1 MPVRFFHTLV
11 RKRIVFSKDYQGWG
25 SMRRFRIQRGR
36 RVRRRAYHRGR
47 ALLAFALVAAAAAC
61 VISSGGALAS
71 LARLVSTD
79 FFATAL
85 AAELE
90 RGSASESLAGSLLD
104 AALAPVVSLAS
115 REELVSVT
123 PHPSDGSPASGG
135 EANGSGGAA
144 SLGEPGSDTPNDSAS
159 LGASGNGDASTS
171 DDVSDE
177 ASPSPAPSRE
187 PNAADLDP
195 NIRTVSI
202 VPSTTAGY
210 DYADGVYI
218 KNGTNYEVDV
228 SSFLEAVPEFD
239 GVPRILIV
247 HTHAS
252 EAYYPEG
259 DDLYEPTDTERT
271 EDTDFN
277 VVRVGDELAEALE
290 AGGFEVTHIREIF
303 DYPSYNGS
311 YERTLEAIEDALDE
325 EDGIQIVIDLH
336 RDAIEGAD
344 GSTWRVVSEQ
354 EDGTLAAQSML
365 VVGTDEGGL
374 KHPEWRKN
382 LLLAV
387 HLQKYIIDRY
397 PTLMRPIA
405 LSPSRY
411 NQHATSGSL
420 ILEVGTSGN
429 TLDEAL
435 VSARL
440 IGEAMGA
447 FLGELS
453 RG

>member
-1 MPVRFFHTLV
+1 
-11 RKRIVFSKDYQGWG
+11 
-25 SMRRFRIQRGR
+25 MRRFRIQRGR
-36 RVRRRAYHRGR
+36 RVRRRAYRRSR
-47 ALLAFALVAAAAAC
+47 AVLAFVLVAVAAAC
-61 VISSGGALAS
+61 LVSGGSALAS
-71 LARLVSTD
+71 LAKLVSTD

-90 RGSASESLAGSLLD
+90 RGSDGSLAESLLD
-104 AALAPVVSLAS
+104 AALAPVVSLTG
-115 REELVSVT
+115 RDELVSVT
-123 PHPSDGSPASGG
+123 PRPSTGG
-135 EANGSGGAA
+135 EASEGGDGASPVADSTGEVSGSA
-144 SLGEPGSDTPNDSAS
+144 T
-159 LGASGNGDASTS
+159 LGAGGESTS
-171 DDVSDE
+171 VGASEE
-177 ASPSPAPSRE
+177 ASGEVSPAPSRE

-218 KNGTNYEVDV
+218 KNGTGYAVDV
-228 SSFLEAVPEFD
+228 SSFLEATPEFD
-239 GVPRILIV
+239 GEPHILIV

-259 DDLYEPTDTERT
+259 DDVYEPTDTERT

-290 AGGFEVTHIREIF
+290 ACGLEVTHIREIF
-303 DYPSYNGS
+303 DYPSYSGS

-325 EDGIQIVIDLH
+325 DGDIQIVIDLH

-354 EDGTLAAQSML
+354 EDGSLAAQSML

-374 KHPEWRKN
+374 KHSDWRRN

-387 HLQKYIIDRY
+387 HLQKYVVDRY

-411 NQHATSGSL
+411 NQHATGGSL
-420 ILEVGTSGN
+420 ILEIGTSGN

-435 VSARL
+435 GSARL

-447 FLGELS
+447 FLGEVC